1 LNEDASERTA
11 KYLEATSMAL
21 KRMKT
26 RNLPATV
33 LEARLEY
40 VLELVRSY
48 IKDSQHY
55 AENKKPVTS
64 LACIAY
70 AEGLLD
76 AAKFLDLV
84 EF

>member
-1 LNEDASERTA
+1 MS
-11 KYLEATSMAL
+11 SAL
-21 KRMKT
+21 KRMKS
-26 RNLPATV
+26 RNLPATIP
-33 LEARLEY
+33 ETRLDY
-40 VLELVRSY
+40 VLQLVRSY

-55 AENKKPVTS
+55 LGNKKPVTA
-64 LACIAY
+64 LAAVAY